1 MTPQTTSPEG
11 VLRLAVG
18 CIVVSVLAALAFLVG
33 GHVASVRGPAGGVGI
48 MAALFGSGVALWFA
62 VRARNRRLVVAAV
75 ISVLPLAFWCWVI
88 YEIVHG

>member
-11 VLRLAVG
+11 VLRFAIG

-48 MAALFGSGVALWFA
+48 MAALLGSGVALWFSLR
-62 VRARNRRLVVAAV
+62 VRNRGLVVATAF
-75 ISVLPLAFWCWVI
+75 SVLPLAFWCWVI